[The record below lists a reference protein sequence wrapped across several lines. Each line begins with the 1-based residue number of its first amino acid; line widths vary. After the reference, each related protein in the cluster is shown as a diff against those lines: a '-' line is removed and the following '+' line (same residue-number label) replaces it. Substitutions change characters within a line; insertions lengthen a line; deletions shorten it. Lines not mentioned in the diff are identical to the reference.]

1 VKIQLVRITRSRKG
15 HPIRAEQLVE
25 ADSLAVGRGAQCAV
39 HLTDPRVAL
48 EHATIFV
55 TEGTRRIAGV
65 GGAALS
71 IDGRLAG
78 DLVLAPGARFEIGPY
93 VFTVDAPPA
102 GVDLTITYEL
112 VRPLPDELSEIVAKS
127 RFSLD
132 AGGASKRGVAWTLF
146 IVVGV
151 LFLLAP
157 IFNAVTPP
165 LRKLTA
171 DLHVSPDVAWNPG
184 PLASGHQGLSF
195 DCGACHKT
203 PFRRVRDDQCLACHE
218 KMPGHVTDAGLQ
230 AKLFGHMRC
239 AQCHLDH
246 RGQDEPIRA
255 DSGVCMPCHAEVR
268 KFATESTLENV
279 TDFAKAHPEFRLT
292 VWRGPGPA
300 DVVRVKQ
307 SNKAELA
314 ERSNL
319 KFPHDKHLKPGIKGP
334 EGRETLKCDSCH
346 TPDASQ
352 QGFQP
357 VKMEKACQR
366 CHELK
371 FEPAITSRQVPHGS
385 ALEAWLLIQEFYA
398 NISIGDVPVD
408 IVDTGAL
415 RRQIPMASTPIVTDE
430 QRRRALAY
438 ARGKAQQIGVDLFEK
453 RACVVCHDVR
463 RDNKALLAEGSA
475 FQPGGT
481 AAKPEGNP
489 TVPWTIAPVQVA
501 GTWMPKARFDHGKH
515 RTAQTECK
523 DCHQA
528 ERSRQSSDVLI
539 PDIASCRE
547 CHAGNT
553 PIPGKVVSTCISC
566 HDFHLAGVKPR
577 PVAAPTGAKP

>member
-1 VKIQLVRITRSRKG
+1 MKVRLVRITRSRKG
-15 HPIRAEQLVE
+15 HPIRAETLVD
-25 ADSLAVGRGAQCAV
+25 ADSLAVGRGAQCAI
-39 HLTDPRVAL
+39 HLSDPRVAL

-93 VFTVDAPPA
+93 LFSVEEPPA
-102 GVDLTITYEL
+102 GVDLAIAYEL
-112 VRPLPDELSEIVAKS
+112 ARPLPDELSEIVSRS

-146 IVVGV
+146 VVIAV
-151 LFLLAP
+151 LFVLAP
-157 IFNAVTPP
+157 IVNAVMPP

-171 DLHVSPDVAWNPG
+171 DLHASPDVAWSPG
-184 PLASGHQGLSF
+184 PLASGHQWLSF

-203 PFRRVRDDQCLACHE
+203 PFLRVRDRECLACHV
-218 KMPGHVTDAGLQ
+218 KMPGHVADEPLQ
-230 AKLFGHMRC
+230 AKLFGHIRC

-268 KFATESTLENV
+268 KFAAESTLENV

-292 VWRGPGPA
+292 VWRGPGEK
-300 DVVRVKQ
+300 DVARVKQ
-307 SNKAELA
+307 SNKADLV

-346 TPDASQ
+346 RPDASDR
-352 QGFQP
+352 GFEP
-357 VKMEKACQR
+357 VNMERSCQR

-385 ALEAWLLIQEFYA
+385 EKEAWLLIKEFYA
-398 NISIGDVPVD
+398 NVSLGNIPVD
-408 IVDTGAL
+408 TVDTGAV
-415 RRQIPMASTPIVTDE
+415 RRQIPMASSAIVTEE
-430 QRRRALAY
+430 QRRRALAF
-438 ARGKAQQIGVDLFEK
+438 ARGKAQQVGVDLFEK
-453 RACVVCHDVR
+453 RVCVVCHQVT
-463 RDNKALLAEGSA
+463 RDNAALQSEGDD
-475 FQPGGT
+475 
-481 AAKPEGNP
+481 
-489 TVPWTIAPVQVA
+489 VPWTITPVHVP
-501 GTWMPKARFDHGKH
+501 GTWMPKAKFDHGKH

-523 DCHQA
+523 DCHRA
-528 ERSRQSSDVLI
+528 EESKRSADVLI
-539 PDIASCRE
+539 PDIQNCRE

-553 PIPGKVVSTCISC
+553 PVAGKVVSTCISC
-566 HDFHLAGVKPR
+566 HDFHLAGVKPKAVQ
-577 PVAAPTGAKP
+577 PPAGAKQ